1 MISKLSLCL
10 FLDYIIVTVEDDS
23 DDNDDVDVV
32 TVEDSETEPT
42 ENTLSTDG
50 MLTIEPNF
58 QDSND
63 NYWQLSQMTYG
74 NFILIPPLQNFA
86 PGPDIQ

>member
-10 FLDYIIVTVEDDS
+10 FLDYIIVTIEDDS
-23 DDNDDVDVV
+23 DDNDDDVDVV
-32 TVEDSETEPT
+32 ITEDSETELT

-58 QDSND
+58 RDSND
-63 NYWQLSQMTYG
+63 NYRQLSQMTYG
-74 NFILIPPLQNFA
+74 NFVLFPPLQNFA
-86 PGPDIQ
+86 PWF